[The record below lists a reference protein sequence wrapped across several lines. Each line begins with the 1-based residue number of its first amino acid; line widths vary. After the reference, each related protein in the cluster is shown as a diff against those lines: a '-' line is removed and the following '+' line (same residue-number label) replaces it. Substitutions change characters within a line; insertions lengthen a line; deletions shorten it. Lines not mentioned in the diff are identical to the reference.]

1 MSRSCVCSRGK
12 ASAPTSRRAA
22 SWSSRLRADVPG
34 ARIVFHGN
42 NKSDDELRA
51 AAAARSARRA
61 RLARG
66 GRTCPRRPASRR
78 CSSGSRRGS
87 KPTRTAAIR
96 TAHAESK
103 FGLDPADAVA
113 AVAAGID
120 AGLDVAGLHVHI
132 GSQLT
137 GSAQSLQ
144 AVTRLAEVAQRCHAE
159 LGWTPRLFDLG
170 GGLGV
175 RTRSPNPCPSRKHS
189 RASCSL
195 SCASAGRGRNPCRCC
210 SNRAAR
216 SSAPRASRSIE
227 SAASSAA
234 AASPMPPWTAA
245 CPTIRARSSTARAT
259 KRCSRIAPTRR
270 RRARSGSRASTASPA
285 TC

>member
-1 MSRSCVCSRGK
+1 M
-12 ASAPTSRRAA
+12 
-22 SWSSRLRADVPG
+22 RLLAGEGLGADVSTG
-34 ARIVFHGN
+34 G
-42 NKSDDELRA
+42 ELEFALR
-51 AAAARSARRA
+51 ARRA
-61 RLARG
+61 RRRESCSTATTS
-66 GRTCPRRPASRR
+66 RTTSFALQQQRERSSCSTRSRRSHVPARPASRR

-87 KPTRTAAIR
+87 KPTHISAIR

-103 FGLDPADAVA
+103 FGLDPADAVT
-113 AVAAGID
+113 AVAAGLD

-144 AVTRLAEVAQRCHAE
+144 AVDS
-159 LGWTPRLFDLG
+159 PRRG
-170 GGLGV
+170 
-175 RTRSPNPCPSRKHS
+175 S
-189 RASCSL
+189 RAL
-195 SCASAGRGRNPCRCC
+195 PRRARVDTPARRPWRRPRRAPHARRIGARAGSVREGAPDAAARALAAAARCRCC

-259 KRCSRIAPTRR
+259 RRCSRIAPARR